1 MGPQGRT
8 QADETGRNLYI
19 PPMDDAAQTFTLDL
33 TRRPA
38 TAAASAPARQSL
50 RNLAGLTRQQLA
62 AALVD
67 SGVAPEAKAKMRA
80 TQLWRWIHHYGVTG
94 FDRMSDISKEMRAS
108 LAEHFVVARPEV
120 VERQVSKDGTRKWLI
135 RMAPG
140 IEVETVYIPD
150 VGRAGA
156 LCVSSQVGCTL
167 NCTFCHTG
175 TQALVRNLTAAEIVA
190 QVQVARD
197 DLEEWPSPREERRL
211 SNIVF
216 MGMGEPLYNLDNV
229 ADAMDIVSDG
239 EGIAISRRRITVSTS
254 GVVPEL
260 GPLGERTQAMLA
272 ISLHATNDELR
283 NELVPL
289 NKKYPLE
296 QLMAGL
302 RAYPGLSNARRIT
315 FEYVMLKG
323 VNDSPAEARAL
334 VKLISGIPA
343 KINLIPFN
351 PWPGT
356 PYQCS
361 DWGTIEAFAAV
372 LNRAGYASPIRT
384 PRGRD
389 ILAACG
395 QLKSESEKLRASARR
410 ALETDTAEA

>member
-1 MGPQGRT
+1 
-8 QADETGRNLYI
+8 LSV
-19 PPMDDAAQTFTLDL
+19 TLDL
-33 TRRPA
+33 SRR
-38 TAAASAPARQSL
+38 TAATIATGPV
-50 RNLAGLTRQQLA
+50 NLAGLTRPELQ
-62 AALVD
+62 AALVA
-67 SGVAPEAKAKMRA
+67 GGICPPEKARMRA
-80 TQLWRWIHHYGVTG
+80 GQLWRWIHHYGVTD
-94 FDRMSDISKEMRAS
+94 FARMSDVAKETRAA
-108 LAEHFVVARPEV
+108 LADAFVIARPEV
-120 VERQVSKDGTRKWLI
+120 VERQVSRDGTRKWLI

-140 IEVETVYIPD
+140 VEVETVYIPD

-175 TQALVRNLTAAEIVA
+175 TQPLVRNLTAAEIVA

-197 DLEEWPSPREERRL
+197 DLGEWPSPKEDRRL

-216 MGMGEPLYNLDNV
+216 MGMGEPLYNLDAV
-229 ADAMDIVSDG
+229 ADAMDVISDG
-239 EGIAISRRRITVSTS
+239 DGIAISRRRITVSTS
-254 GVVPEL
+254 GVVPQL
-260 GPLGERTQAMLA
+260 QPLGERTQAMLA

-283 NELVPL
+283 DELVPL
-289 NKKYPLE
+289 NRKYPIE
-296 QLMAGL
+296 QLMAGI
-302 RAYPGLSNARRIT
+302 RAYPGLGNARRVT

-334 VKLISGIPA
+334 VNLIKGVPA
-343 KINLIPFN
+343 KVNLIPFN
-351 PWPGT
+351 PWPGS
-356 PYQCS
+356 PYACS
-361 DWGTIEAFAAV
+361 SWSTIETFAAV

-410 ALETDTAEA
+410 KLAAPEPTPA

>member
-1 MGPQGRT
+1 MGV
-8 QADETGRNLYI
+8 
-19 PPMDDAAQTFTLDL
+19 TLDL
-33 TRRPA
+33 SRPA
-38 TAAASAPARQSL
+38 AKPPATVRP
-50 RNLAGLTRQQLA
+50 NLCGMTRAELA
-62 AALVD
+62 AALVTSD
-67 SGVAPEAKAKMRA
+67 VVPAAKAKMRA
-80 TQLWRWIHHYGVTG
+80 TQLWRWIHHYGVTD
-94 FDRMSDISKEMRAS
+94 FERMTDVAKETRAI
-108 LAEHFVVARPEV
+108 LAQAFTLARPEI
-120 VERQVSKDGTRKWLI
+120 VERQVSKDGTRKYLI
-135 RMAPG
+135 RLAPG

-197 DLEEWPSPREERRL
+197 DLEEWPSPKEDRRL
-211 SNIVF
+211 TNIVF
-216 MGMGEPLYNLDNV
+216 MGMGEPLYNLDHLAAAIDII
-229 ADAMDIVSDG
+229 ADN

-260 GPLGERTQAMLA
+260 HDLGEKTQAMLA
-272 ISLHATNDELR
+272 ISLHATNDALR
-283 NELVPL
+283 DVLVPL
-289 NKKYPLE
+289 NKKYPLD
-296 QLMAGL
+296 QLMAGI
-302 RAYPGLSNARRIT
+302 RAYPGLSNARRVT

-323 VNDSPAEARAL
+323 VNDTPAEAKAL
-334 VKLISGIPA
+334 VQLLKGIPA

-356 PYQCS
+356 AYECS
-361 DWGTIEAFAAV
+361 SWSTIEAFAAI
-372 LNRAGYASPIRT
+372 LNRGGYASPIRT

-410 ALETDTAEA
+410 RIAAPAADA

>member
-1 MGPQGRT
+1 V
-8 QADETGRNLYI
+8 
-19 PPMDDAAQTFTLDL
+19 TLDL
-33 TRRPA
+33 SRAQSAPR
-38 TAAASAPARQSL
+38 AAAKP
-50 RNLAGLTRQQLA
+50 NLSGLTRAELA
-62 AALVD
+62 AALIAAEV
-67 SGVAPEAKAKMRA
+67 VRPEKAKMRA
-80 TQLWRWIHHYGVTG
+80 TQLWRWIHHYGVTD
-94 FDRMSDISKEMRAS
+94 FDRMSDVAKEMRGS
-108 LAEHFVVARPEV
+108 LAEAFTLARPEI

-135 RMAPG
+135 RTAPG
-140 IEVETVYIPD
+140 IEIETVYIPD

-197 DLEEWPSPREERRL
+197 DLAEWPSPKEDRRL

-216 MGMGEPLYNLDNV
+216 MGMGEPLYNLDAV
-229 ADAMDIVSDG
+229 AAAIDIVSDG

-260 GPLGERTQAMLA
+260 IPLGERTQAMLA
-272 ISLHATNDELR
+272 ISLHATNDALR
-283 NELVPL
+283 EQLVPL
-289 NKKYPLE
+289 NKKYPLAE
-296 QLMAGL
+296 LMAGI
-302 RAYPGLSNARRIT
+302 RAYPGASNARRVT

-323 VNDSPAEARAL
+323 VNDTPAEAKAL
-334 VKLISGIPA
+334 VQLLKGVPA

-351 PWPGT
+351 PWPGS
-356 PYQCS
+356 PYECS
-361 DWGTIEAFAAV
+361 DWGTIEAFAAI
-372 LNRAGYASPIRT
+372 LNRGGYASPIRT

-395 QLKSESEKLRASARR
+395 QLKSESEKVRASVRR
-410 ALETDTAEA
+410 KAAAEAASQ

>member
-1 MGPQGRT
+1 LGV
-8 QADETGRNLYI
+8 
-19 PPMDDAAQTFTLDL
+19 TLDL
-33 TRRPA
+33 SRPA
-38 TAAASAPARQSL
+38 AQPPATVRP
-50 RNLAGLTRQQLA
+50 NLCGMTRAELA
-62 AALVD
+62 AVLVAAD
-67 SGVAPEAKAKMRA
+67 VVPAAKAKMRA
-80 TQLWRWIHHYGVTG
+80 TQLWRWIHHYGVTD
-94 FDRMSDISKEMRAS
+94 FERMTDVAKETRTT
-108 LAEHFVVARPEV
+108 LAEAFTLARPEI
-120 VERQVSKDGTRKWLI
+120 VERQVSKDGTRKYLI
-135 RMAPG
+135 RLAPG

-197 DLEEWPSPREERRL
+197 DLEEWPSPKEDRRL
-211 SNIVF
+211 TNIVF
-216 MGMGEPLYNLDNV
+216 MGMGEPLYNLDHV
-229 ADAMDIVSDG
+229 AAAIDIIADN

-260 GPLGERTQAMLA
+260 HDLGEKTQAMLA
-272 ISLHATNDELR
+272 ISLHATNDALR
-283 NELVPL
+283 DVLVPL

-296 QLMAGL
+296 QLIAGI
-302 RAYPGLSNARRIT
+302 RAYPGLSNARRVT

-323 VNDSPAEARAL
+323 VNDTPAEAKAL
-334 VKLISGIPA
+334 VQLLKGIPA

-356 PYQCS
+356 AYECS
-361 DWGTIEAFAAV
+361 SWSTIEAFAAI
-372 LNRAGYASPIRT
+372 LNRGGYASPIRT

-410 ALETDTAEA
+410 RIAAPVADA

>member
-1 MGPQGRT
+1 MSVS
-8 QADETGRNLYI
+8 
-19 PPMDDAAQTFTLDL
+19 LDL
-33 TRRPA
+33 SRKPQP
-38 TAAASAPARQSL
+38 SGPL
-50 RNLAGLTRQQLA
+50 NLAGMTREQLK
-62 AALVD
+62 AALVEA
-67 SGVAPEAKAKMRA
+67 GAAAPDKARMRA
-80 TQLWRWIHHYGVTG
+80 NQVWRWIHHYGVTD
-94 FDRMSDISKEMRAS
+94 FDRMSDVAKETRAK
-108 LAEHFVVARPEV
+108 LADAFVIARPEI
-120 VERQVSKDGTRKWLI
+120 VESQISQDGTRKWLI
-135 RMAPG
+135 RFAKG
-140 IEVETVYIPD
+140 IEAETVFIPG

-175 TQALVRNLTAAEIVA
+175 TQALVRNLSAAEIVA

-197 DLEEWPSPREERRL
+197 DLGEWPSPKEDRQL

-216 MGMGEPLYNLDNV
+216 MGMGEPLYNLENV
-229 ADAMDIVSDG
+229 AAAVDIIADN

-254 GVVPEL
+254 GVVPEI
-260 GPLGERTQAMLA
+260 PRLGELTNTMLA

-289 NKKYPLE
+289 NKKYPIA
-296 QLMAGL
+296 QLMDAI
-302 RAYPGLSNARRIT
+302 RSYPGLSNARRVT

-323 VNDSPAEARAL
+323 VNDSPAEAKAL
-334 VKLISGIPA
+334 VKLLKGVPA

-356 PYQCS
+356 KYECS
-361 DWGTIEAFAAV
+361 SWDQIETFASV
-372 LNRAGYASPIRT
+372 INRAGYASPIRT

-395 QLKSESEKLRASARR
+395 QLKSESEKLRASALR
-410 ALETDTAEA
+410 AMAEVD

>member
-1 MGPQGRT
+1 VSV
-8 QADETGRNLYI
+8 
-19 PPMDDAAQTFTLDL
+19 TLDL
-33 TRRPA
+33 SRRPA
-38 TAAASAPARQSL
+38 RSPAPVNLTGLSRQA
-50 RNLAGLTRQQLA
+50 LAD
-62 AALVD
+62 ALVTAE
-67 SGVAPEAKAKMRA
+67 VCPPAKAKMRA
-80 TQLWRWIHHYGVTG
+80 SQIWRWIHHYGVTD
-94 FDRMSDISKEMRAS
+94 FERMTDIAKETRAVLAAAFS
-108 LAEHFVVARPEV
+108 LARPEV
-120 VERQVSKDGTRKWLI
+120 VERQVSRDGTRKWLI
-135 RMAPG
+135 RMGPG

-197 DLEEWPSPREERRL
+197 DLEEWPSPKEDRRL

-216 MGMGEPLYNLDNV
+216 MGMGEPLYNLDHV
-229 ADAMDIVSDG
+229 AQAIDIIADN

-254 GVVPEL
+254 GVVPQL
-260 GPLGERTQAMLA
+260 QALGEKTQAMLA

-283 NELVPL
+283 EKLVPL
-289 NKKYPLE
+289 NRKYPLAE
-296 QLMAGL
+296 LMAGI
-302 RAYPGLSNARRIT
+302 RAYPGLSNAKRVT

-323 VNDSPAEARAL
+323 VNDSPAEAKAL
-334 VKLISGIPA
+334 VQLLKGIPA

-356 PYQCS
+356 EYECS
-361 DWGTIEAFAAV
+361 SWSTIEAFAAI
-372 LNRAGYASPIRT
+372 LNRGGYASPIRT

-410 ALETDTAEA
+410 KAVAET